1 MVKTTA
7 RAAITRYHRPDST
20 ETFSHNSGGYKSKVK
35 VSAGLVPSEA
45 SPLGLHMAIF
55 SLCPHVGFRVCLLN
69 LFFLER
75 NPSSYWVRTHF
86 NNLILH

>member
-55 SLCPHVGFRVCLLN
+55 SLCPHVAFLLCVFVS
-69 LFFLER
+69 LIS
-75 NPSSYWVRTHF
+75 SSYKDTSHTD
-86 NNLILH
+86 